1 MSWQN
6 ILKKEVDTSDFV
18 SYIVDADDGYNSIP
32 KEKFTVA
39 VLKKINDESVMS
51 KMNESDLLYSKDM
64 LRITR
69 NDFYELF
76 DLSRYLKD
84 LYNKLIREFTK
95 EEILN
100 AITTLFS
107 WDEDFS
113 EARERQQK
121 DIQEKIDNYIVDFI
135 VEKTKPLVSKALQP
149 ETRSM
154 IFSGSLPK
162 DAKSKEEAIKKLN
175 NYAAE
180 LDIGYYP
187 KLNENATLE
196 QFKKSLGEMEAYIQ
210 VSASDYRGYM
220 DGGLGWYHI
229 LREIE
234 GFRTL
239 DKLWD

>member
-1 MSWQN
+1 MRWKS
-6 ILKKEVDTSDFV
+6 ILKKEIDTSDFV
-18 SYIVDADDGYNSIP
+18 SYITDDEYGYNSVP
-32 KEKFTVA
+32 EEKFTVA
-39 VLKKINDESVMS
+39 VLGKINDESVMS
-51 KMNESDLLYSKDM
+51 KINESDLLYSKDM

-69 NDFYELF
+69 DNFYELF
-76 DLSRYLKD
+76 DLRRYLKD

-95 EEILN
+95 EEILT
-100 AITTLFS
+100 AITTLS
-107 WDEDFS
+107 PWNEDFS
-113 EARERQQK
+113 ENKERQQK

-135 VEKTKPLVSKALQP
+135 VEKTKPLVSKALKP
-149 ETRSM
+149 ETRGM

-162 DAKSKEEAIKKLN
+162 DAKSKEEAIEKLN

-187 KLNENATLE
+187 KLNEDATLE

>member
-1 MSWQN
+1 MSWKN

-18 SYIVDADDGYNSIP
+18 YYITDNDSGYNSTP

-39 VLKKINDESVMS
+39 VLEKINDESVMS
-51 KMNESDLLYSKDM
+51 KINESKLLYSKDM

-95 EEILN
+95 EEILE
-100 AITTLFS
+100 AMTILS
-107 WDEDFS
+107 PWQEDFS
-113 EARERQQK
+113 EDKERQQK
-121 DIQEKIDNYIVDFI
+121 ATQEKIDNYIVDFI

-149 ETRSM
+149 QTKSM
-154 IFSGSLPK
+154 IFSGPLPK
-162 DAKSKEEAIKKLN
+162 DVKSKEEAIKKLN

-187 KLNENATLE
+187 KLNEDATLE
-196 QFKKSLGEMEAYIQ
+196 QFKKSLGEIESSIHGEA
-210 VSASDYRGYM
+210 DDFRGYM

-239 DKLWD
+239 DKLWN